1 MSTSGRTA
9 LEAGRSDRAARI
21 VADVTSPAGNCSTC
35 GQPRLPIIYT
45 ERDDHPEHSCPQR
58 HEWPAEG
65 DPGAV
70 PALVSDDHDER
81 GPATGV
87 NSVRTSDG
95 RSWRIGTASDVGWIA
110 GHTAPG
116 LSVTAAIPP
125 VFDAYATF
133 HPPGGVSLEAH
144 EHAVVRELAAATPDQ
159 PWWLGYLDTGAH
171 DIVFPRAANVSLYQG
186 WSYVL
191 VEAGPEQALTWR
203 TGHLRGDGA
212 LPDLFFPADRS
223 WLVSALWDDTWTD
236 IGGSTLVL
244 AGLRRN
250 PLVNARLVQPD
261 EDACPPG

>member
-1 MSTSGRTA
+1 M
-9 LEAGRSDRAARI
+9 
-21 VADVTSPAGNCSTC
+21 ADVTSPAANCSTC
-35 GQPRLPIIYT
+35 GRPRLPLIYT
-45 ERDDHPEHSCPQR
+45 EHDGQPEHACPER
-58 HEWPAEG
+58 HAEPTRG
-65 DPGAV
+65 EPGAV
-70 PALVSDDHDER
+70 PAVAPDGHDER
-81 GPATGV
+81 VPATSGYP
-87 NSVRTSDG
+87 VRTSDG
-95 RSWRIGTASDVGWIA
+95 RSWRIGTAGDIDWIA
-110 GHTAPG
+110 GHTTPG

-144 EHAVVRELAAATPDQ
+144 ELAVVRELATATPEQ

-171 DIVFPRAANVSLYQG
+171 DVVFPRAAKVSIYEG

-191 VEAGPEQALTWR
+191 VEAGPEQTLTWR

-236 IGGSTLVL
+236 VGGSTLVL

-250 PLVNARLVQPD
+250 PLVNARLVGPD
-261 EDACPPG
+261 EDACPPGLTRD